1 MIEGYH
7 FGEIKING
15 KDYYYDVCIDWKG
28 EVLRWQRKESHW
40 VDVKDIEIAL
50 KNQPEVIII
59 GTGAYGVAKVS
70 DKVKEKL
77 ENLKIELVIAPTEE
91 AIKIFE
97 EKIKNQKKVV
107 GLFHL
112 TC

>member
-1 MIEGYH
+1 MIQEYH

-15 KDYYYDVCIDWKG
+15 KNYHYDVCLDWKG
-28 EVLRWQRKESHW
+28 EVLKWQRKESHW
-40 VDVKDIEIAL
+40 VDLEDLEIAL

-59 GTGAYGVAKVS
+59 GTGAYGVAEVS

-77 ENLKIELVIAPTEE
+77 ENLKIELVIASTKE
-91 AIKIFE
+91 AIEVFE
-97 EKIKNQKKVV
+97 EKIRTQKKVV